1 VMGCELALIHDRA
14 LLPVIQIKKFRS

>member
-1 VMGCELALIHDRA
+1 MGCELALIHDRA